1 MDTDFED
8 DKKKFSKS
16 NGKTDVLDNF
26 CKDITKLARTNMLDT
41 VIGREKEVKKLCQV
55 LSRRVKSNAVL
66 IGIAGVGKTAI
77 INKLAQMI
85 VDGKAPKI
93 LSDKKI
99 YSLDLGL
106 VVAGTKYRG
115 QFEERIKAIID
126 ELSNNRNII
135 IFIDEL
141 HVMVGAGNASGSLD
155 ASNMLKPALARGEI
169 QIVGATTLDE
179 YREHI
184 EKDHGLSRRFQ
195 SILIEEPTVEETK
208 EILMNIKYKFE
219 DYHGVE
225 YTNEAI
231 DECVKLSQRYITDRA
246 LPDKAIDVMDDAGAS
261 INVSFEIPSEIAVLE
276 AKRNDCLVKKKEY
289 IARQDYEKAQDVKTE
304 ESILNRE
311 IIEIKKKWEKEI
323 EKKKNIVDKDIIEE
337 IISQTTGIPVN
348 KISSK
353 ENKKLLD
360 IEKELSLKVI
370 GQDEAVSKI
379 GKAIKRSRLGIK
391 DKNKP
396 ISFMLL
402 GSSGIGKCVTD
413 NTFITIKN
421 KNTDV
426 IQKITIGKFFNKIKL
441 INKNKKKNNDNE
453 TRI

>member
-231 DECVKLSQRYITDRA
+231 D
-246 LPDKAIDVMDDAGAS
+246 AS
-261 INVSFEIPSEIAVLE
+261 FVYSTP
-276 AKRNDCLVKKKEY
+276 
-289 IARQDYEKAQDVKTE
+289 
-304 ESILNRE
+304 
-311 IIEIKKKWEKEI
+311 W
-323 EKKKNIVDKDIIEE
+323 
-337 IISQTTGIPVN
+337 
-348 KISSK
+348 
-353 ENKKLLD
+353 
-360 IEKELSLKVI
+360 
-370 GQDEAVSKI
+370 
-379 GKAIKRSRLGIK
+379 
-391 DKNKP
+391 
-396 ISFMLL
+396 
-402 GSSGIGKCVTD
+402 
-413 NTFITIKN
+413 
-421 KNTDV
+421 
-426 IQKITIGKFFNKIKL
+426 
-441 INKNKKKNNDNE
+441 
-453 TRI
+453 